1 MNIAV
6 IFNMARYRLLI
17 IFFCCLCK
25 YTTAQKLQFSKG
37 TVKAPSGGTLKL
49 LANVNGYHHLIYF
62 GYAKK
67 PVVYIFNSQLHLE
80 SKKELNI
87 HIAEN
92 CDVRL
97 LQLKDHYVLYTH
109 TDRPSVHR
117 LMKMNRDGVA
127 TDISNLLNKPA
138 DSMWN
143 QSKATFQLFNHNDS
157 LYLIA
162 HSYHEQLKRI
172 KTIIVKPN
180 AEPGLS
186 AFTQF
191 FFPFDFGYDQLKEV
205 TLLKNQLLILKTSKD
220 EDGKNILSII
230 KTDIVTGKQFSKQF
244 ESGKYVYH
252 NPTLRC
258 NIADSSVFIYSL
270 LRTPFGYRGA
280 RPELFMARLSNTL
293 HELSPVQTLT
303 NIFHGNAASAFLVEK
318 KHSLGWMC
326 FSYDLQSFGRGSRL
340 PSDQFSPYIDE
351 TRRFSDNYFNPLV
364 YDENQPTAV
373 SMTLLNNELERK
385 TDSIVKN
392 NGSYYKIHPAP
403 YAQFVLQ
410 KTAYLL
416 LIEELTAKKKG
427 LLLVSPGENEAFT
440 MHPLRV
446 HNQYEFLLPLLQ
458 PAGENAFIVPY
469 RHKKELGLLK
479 VILTK

>member
-1 MNIAV
+1 MN
-6 IFNMARYRLLI
+6 RYRLLLVVFI
-17 IFFCCLCK
+17 LCSSSIV
-25 YTTAQKLQFSKG
+25 AQKIQYSKG
-37 TVKAPSGGTLKL
+37 TIKDPGGSTLKL
-49 LANVNGYHHLIYF
+49 LTNVNGYHHLIHF

-87 HIAEN
+87 LIPEN

-117 LMKMNRDGVA
+117 LMKINRDGVA

-138 DSMWN
+138 DSLWN
-143 QSKATFQLFNHNDS
+143 RSKATYQLFNHNDS

-162 HSYHEQLKRI
+162 HSYHEQLKSI
-172 KTIIVKPN
+172 KTIIVKPK
-180 AEPGLS
+180 AEPGKS
-186 AFTQF
+186 AFTQLL
-191 FFPFDFGYDQLKEV
+191 FPFDFGYDQLKEV
-205 TLLKNQLLILKTSKD
+205 TLLKNQLLIVKTSKD

-230 KTDIVTGKQFSKQF
+230 KKDIATGNQFSKQF

-252 NPTLRC
+252 NPTLRY
-258 NIADSSVFIYSL
+258 NTADSSVFVYSL

-280 RPELFMARLSNTL
+280 RPELFMARLSSTL
-293 HELSPVQTLT
+293 HELSPVQTLP
-303 NIFHGNAASAFLVEK
+303 NIFYGNAASAFLVAK
-318 KHSLGWMC
+318 NHSLGWMC
-326 FSYDLQSFGRGSRL
+326 FSYDLQSFSRGSRL
-340 PSDQFSPYIDE
+340 PSGQFSPYLDE

-410 KTAYLL
+410 NTAYLL

-427 LLLVSPGENEAFT
+427 LLLVSPGENEVFT
-440 MHPLRV
+440 MQPLRV
-446 HNQYEFLLPLLQ
+446 HNQYEFLLTLLQ

>member
-1 MNIAV
+1 ML
-6 IFNMARYRLLI
+6 MYRLLI
-17 IFFCCLCK
+17 IFFCCWCQ
-25 YTTAQKLQFSKG
+25 YTTAQKLQYSKG
-37 TVKAPSGGTLKL
+37 TVKDPGGGTLKL

-67 PVVYIFNSQLHLE
+67 PVVYVFDSQLHLE

-87 HIAEN
+87 PIAEN

-117 LMKMNRDGVA
+117 LIKINKDGVA

-138 DSMWN
+138 DSLWN
-143 QSKATFQLFNHNDS
+143 RSKATFQLFNHNDS

-172 KTIIVKPN
+172 KTIIVKPK
-180 AEPGLS
+180 AEPGTS
-186 AFTQF
+186 AFTQL

-205 TLLKNQLLILKTSKD
+205 TLLKNQLLIVKTSKD
-220 EDGKNILSII
+220 EDGKNILCII
-230 KTDIVTGKQFSKQF
+230 KTDIATGNQFSKQF

-252 NPTLRC
+252 NPTLRYDT
-258 NIADSSVFIYSL
+258 ADSSVFVYSL

-280 RPELFMARLSNTL
+280 RPELFMARLNNTL
-293 HELSPVQTLT
+293 NEISPVQTLP

-326 FSYDLQSFGRGSRL
+326 FTYDLQSFGRGSRL
-340 PSDQFSPYIDE
+340 PADQFSPYIDE
-351 TRRFSDNYFNPLV
+351 ARRFSDNYYNPLV

-373 SMTLLNNELERK
+373 SMTLLNNKLERK
-385 TDSIVKN
+385 ADSIVKN
-392 NGSYYKIHPAP
+392 NGNYYKVHPAP

-410 KTAYLL
+410 NTAYLL
-416 LIEELTAKKKG
+416 LTEELVAKKKA
-427 LLLVSPGENEAFT
+427 LLLVYPGENNYFET
-440 MHPLRV
+440 VPLRV
-446 HNQYEFLLPLLQ
+446 QSNYNFLLPQLQ
-458 PAGENAFIVPY
+458 VVENKYILVPY
-469 RHKKELGLLK
+469 IDKKELGLMK
-479 VILTK
+479 VTFTN